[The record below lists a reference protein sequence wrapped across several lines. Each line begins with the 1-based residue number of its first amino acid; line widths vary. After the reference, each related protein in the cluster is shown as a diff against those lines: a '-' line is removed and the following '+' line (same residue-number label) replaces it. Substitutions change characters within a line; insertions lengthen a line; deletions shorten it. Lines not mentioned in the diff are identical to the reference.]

1 MACAVEPLLGEVFL
15 VPHEIDVRRTRDY
28 GESVV
33 CFIGIWEALFTDM
46 RLFFIRIFRA
56 CPSVGFIRS
65 HAERTK
71 V

>member
-33 CFIGIWEALFTDM
+33 CFIGIQEILFTDM
-46 RLFFIRIFRA
+46 RLFFVLQMV
-56 CPSVGFIRS
+56 PSGAMRKGQKYEVQSG
-65 HAERTK
+65 
-71 V
+71 

>member
-33 CFIGIWEALFTDM
+33 CFIGIQEILFTDM
-46 RLFFIRIFRA
+46 RLFF
-56 CPSVGFIRS
+56 CPSDGSVRS